1 MKHVRKTC
9 AILLLS
15 VQPALAAPF
24 CVENTG
30 LPPQCLY
37 VDPGQCQAEADRING
52 RCTANAESFTVPQG
66 QSAFCVVESGNAI
79 SCVYADLAT
88 CRQES
93 ARRHGACLAAPPPPA
108 LHTAP
113 DPFAVQRPY

>member
-1 MKHVRKTC
+1 MKHLRKAC
-9 AILLLS
+9 AILAISL
-15 VQPALAAPF
+15 QPALAAPF

-30 LPPQCLY
+30 IPAQCLY
-37 VDPGQCQAEADRING
+37 VDPGQCQSEANRTNG
-52 RCTANAESFTVPQG
+52 RCVANGASFPLPQG
-66 QSAFCVVESGNAI
+66 QSPYCVVESGTAI
-79 SCVYADLAT
+79 SCVYPDLAT

-108 LHTAP
+108 LHAAP